1 VRVDHWRTWTLFGRL
16 GLHNWR
22 TRGRNV
28 CGNARYPLEWD
39 ANFRGGHPARPS
51 ESRRSGSYSIRLVD
65 ETIEAVASEFGN
77 LLTKVAPDK
86 ASVELG
92 VEIAAEPGRLTAIL
106 VKGTAKA
113 NLTITLEWQ
122 KAGTAAK

>member
-1 VRVDHWRTWTLFGRL
+1 
-16 GLHNWR
+16 
-22 TRGRNV
+22 
-28 CGNARYPLEWD
+28 
-39 ANFRGGHPARPS
+39 
-51 ESRRSGSYSIRLVD
+51 VD
-65 ETIEAVASEFGN
+65 ETSVVMPVTLSNGTQIFVEVTPRGHQKVGDLAPIPFDSLMKTIEAVASEFGN